1 MYFIRR
7 EDIGFDLDHGGREM
21 MSGFTSRKATS
32 TNQTNTVQ
40 GQHERNDGN
49 DGWQFYGSWATPD
62 LIIIMPAA
70 SICRRS
76 SLMSTYTIQR
86 VQ

>member
-21 MSGFTSRKATS
+21 MSGFTSRKASS

-40 GQHERNDGN
+40 GQHDGREMMEMMDGN
-49 DGWQFYGSWATPD
+49 FMVVGQPLT
-62 LIIIMPAA
+62 
-70 SICRRS
+70 
-76 SLMSTYTIQR
+76 
-86 VQ
+86 

>member
-32 TNQTNTVQ
+32 TNQANTVQ
-40 GQHERNDGN
+40 GQHDGREMMEMMDGN
-49 DGWQFYGSWATPD
+49 FMVVGQPLT
-62 LIIIMPAA
+62 
-70 SICRRS
+70 
-76 SLMSTYTIQR
+76 
-86 VQ
+86 